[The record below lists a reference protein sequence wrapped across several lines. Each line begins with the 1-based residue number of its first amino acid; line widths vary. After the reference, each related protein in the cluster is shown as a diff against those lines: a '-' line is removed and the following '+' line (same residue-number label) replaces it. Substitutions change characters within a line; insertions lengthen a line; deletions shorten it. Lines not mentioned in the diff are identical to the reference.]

1 MKGAYFYFKIGKMA
15 HFLKKKLVLSIARH
29 LSLSRLPLMTNCANS
44 GYLVN
49 SVCAEPCLRYVGEKK
64 DLANTVSALEILK
77 IQWGGGTNKH
87 NTEAIK
93 TFVNGRKQPRAV
105 LS

>member
-1 MKGAYFYFKIGKMA
+1 
-15 HFLKKKLVLSIARH
+15 
-29 LSLSRLPLMTNCANS
+29 MTNCANS
-44 GYLVN
+44 GCLVN

-77 IQWGGGTNKH
+77 ILLGVETNKH
-87 NTEAIK
+87 NAEVIK
-93 TFVNGRKQPRAV
+93 TFVNGRKQPRAI